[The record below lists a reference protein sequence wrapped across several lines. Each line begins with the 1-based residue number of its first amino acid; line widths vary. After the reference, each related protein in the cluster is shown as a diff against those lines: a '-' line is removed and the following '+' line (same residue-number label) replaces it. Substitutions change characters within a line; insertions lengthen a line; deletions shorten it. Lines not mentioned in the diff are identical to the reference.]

1 MAETRGVRLHLE
13 EAAGRAEG
21 DATRIRQLVLILLDN
36 ALSHTPAG
44 GTIRLAAKEALK
56 SVEIVV
62 ADTGRGISA
71 EHLPRVFERF
81 YRADGDSS
89 GSGGG
94 TGLGLAIA
102 KALVEAQHGT
112 IRIESELGRG
122 TRIRLTFPAAQA

>member
-1 MAETRGVRLHLE
+1 M
-13 EAAGRAEG
+13 
-21 DATRIRQLVLILLDN
+21 
-36 ALSHTPAG
+36 
-44 GTIRLAAKEALK
+44 AAKEALK
-56 SVEIVV
+56 LVEIVV
-62 ADTGRGISA
+62 VDTGRGIPA

-81 YRADGDSS
+81 YRADGGSS

-122 TRIRLTFPAAQA
+122 TRISMTFPAAQA